1 MLSTRLPIFAPMS
14 GPIRFVVLLLVLILV
29 DWYAWRG
36 IHTAMAARDSS
47 FQRVVRWI
55 YWGVSIAMLAV
66 IVFSAMRLEK
76 LNGPRNFSYLYSV
89 IGVFLLLLLPKLLI
103 VVFHGLEDLLE
114 LVRWAWGKLA
124 PGAAEATDRS
134 RLRFL
139 SQVGLTLAAIPFTSV
154 LYGFT
159 RGWRHFNVQR
169 VPIRSAKLPKAFDGL
184 KVVQISDMHLG
195 SFPAHTSVVQHGVDL
210 INGED
215 PDLIL
220 FTGDLVNNYAE
231 EVEPWLGQLQGMT
244 AKLGKFAIL
253 GNHDYGD
260 YSKWESEEAKRR
272 NVEGVISHLQAS
284 GFRVLLD
291 EHVPIEKDDE
301 RFTLIGVQNWGTRFQ
316 QYGDLAKAVAG
327 TDAGQF
333 RLLMSHDPTHWD
345 AQVRATGIDLTVSGH
360 THGAQFG
367 ITVNGHTYSPA
378 QWVYE
383 EWAGL
388 YEKDGLQLYVNRGFG
403 FIGFPG
409 RVGMPP
415 EITVFTLHQ
424 A

>member
-1 MLSTRLPIFAPMS
+1 MSAPL
-14 GPIRFVVLLLVLILV
+14 RFLIVLLLLVLI

-36 IHTAMAARDSS
+36 IHTAMILRTPT
-47 FQRVVRWI
+47 FQRTVKWA

-76 LNGPRNFSYLYSV
+76 LNGPGNFAYLYTV
-89 IGVFLLLLLPKLLI
+89 IGVLLLLLLPKLVI
-103 VVFHGLEDLLE
+103 VLFHGLEDLLQ
-114 LVRWAWGKLA
+114 LVRWAWGRLA
-124 PGAAEATDRS
+124 PGATIPADHGRM
-134 RLRFL
+134 RFL
-139 SQVGLTLAAIPFTSV
+139 SQLGLILAAIPFSSV
-154 LYGFT
+154 LYGLT

-169 VPIRSAKLPKAFDGL
+169 IPVRSAKLPHAFNGL
-184 KVVQISDMHLG
+184 RIVQISDMHLG
-195 SFPAHTSVVQHGVDL
+195 SFPSHTNVVQHGVDL
-210 INGED
+210 INAEE
-215 PDLIL
+215 PDLVL

-231 EVEPWLGQLQGMT
+231 EAEPWLEQLRAMK
-244 AKLGKFAIL
+244 AKLGKYAIL

-260 YSKWESEEAKRR
+260 YSTWSSQAAKQANVDQLVQHLESA
-272 NVEGVISHLQAS
+272 
-284 GFRVLLD
+284 GFRVLMD
-291 EHVPIEKDDE
+291 EHVPIERDGE
-301 RFTLIGVQNWGTRFQ
+301 RLSLIGVQNWGTRFQ
-316 QYGDLAKAVAG
+316 KYGDLAKAVAG
-327 TDAGQF
+327 TSRDAF

-345 AQVRATGIDLTVSGH
+345 AQVREAGIDLMLSGH

-367 ITVNGHTYSPA
+367 LTVNGHTYSPA
-378 QWVYE
+378 QWIYE

-415 EITVFTLHQ
+415 EITVLTLHT

>member
-1 MLSTRLPIFAPMS
+1 MS
-14 GPIRFVVLLLVLILV
+14 SAFRFLLVVVLLLAI

-36 IHTAMAARDSS
+36 IHTAMAMRGTS
-47 FQRVVRWI
+47 FQRTVRWA
-55 YWGVSIAMLAV
+55 YWGVSLAMLAV
-66 IVFSAMRLEK
+66 IIFSAMRLEK
-76 LNGPRNFSYLYSV
+76 LNGPRNFSYLYTV
-89 IGVFLLLLLPKLLI
+89 VGIFLMLLLPKLVV

-124 PGAAEATDRS
+124 PGAGDAPDRS

-139 SQVGLTLAAIPFTSV
+139 SQVGLALAAIPFTSV

-159 RGWRHFNVQR
+159 SGWRHFNVAR
-169 VPIRSAKLPKAFDGL
+169 IPIRSAKLPKAFEGL

-195 SFPAHTSVVQHGVDL
+195 SFPAHTAVVQQGVDL
-210 INGED
+210 INKEK
-215 PDLIL
+215 PDLLL

-231 EVEPWLGQLQGMT
+231 EVEPWLDQLKGMT
-244 AKLGKFAIL
+244 AGLGKYAIL

-260 YSKWESEEAKRR
+260 YSKWPSEAAKRK
-272 NVEGVISHLQAS
+272 NVDDVIAHLQAC

-291 EHVPIEKDDE
+291 EHVPIEKDGE
-301 RFTLIGVQNWGTRFQ
+301 QFSLIGVQNWGTRFQ
-316 QYGDLAKAVAG
+316 KYGNLEKAVAG
-327 TDAGQF
+327 TRADQF

-345 AQVRATGIDLTVSGH
+345 AQVRAAGIDLMLAGH

-378 QWVYE
+378 QWIYE

-388 YEKDGLQLYVNRGFG
+388 YEKEGLQLYVNRGFG

-415 EITVFTLHQ
+415 EITVMTLHS